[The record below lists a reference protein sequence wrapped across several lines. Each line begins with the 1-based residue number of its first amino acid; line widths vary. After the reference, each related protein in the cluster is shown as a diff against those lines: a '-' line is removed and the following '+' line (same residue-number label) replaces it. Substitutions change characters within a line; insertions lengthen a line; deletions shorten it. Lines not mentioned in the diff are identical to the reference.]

1 MVHIEE
7 GISGNPDQDIPQYT
21 LWQIFVIWLC
31 AGAPMWLLGWGA
43 YPALSI
49 GLPSTEAGL
58 LRLKLMTIG
67 LIWQF
72 VLSMVILYREEG
84 NIRLGTIR
92 NRFWLSNPISPQT
105 GKQNKKLWWWVIPLL
120 LLYAAAE
127 FLVAGPLNG
136 LWVSLFPFLAEPA
149 GHNPSVLF
157 ENPEQWVGA
166 WNLLVLFTV
175 LAVFNTFLG
184 EEFIFRGVLLPKMEG
199 VFGKWDWVANGVIF
213 GVYHLHQPWML
224 PAGILLGL
232 IIAFSGKRFRT
243 NWFPIIL
250 HSTQSVLFFVL
261 ILGMVLGLA

>member
-1 MVHIEE
+1 M
-7 GISGNPDQDIPQYT
+7 NNTTATQTNDQYSLVKI
-21 LWQIFVIWLC
+21 LGIWLS
-31 AGAPMWLLGWGA
+31 AGAPMWLLGWVA
-43 YPALSI
+43 YPALSK
-49 GLPSTEAGL
+49 GLSTTDAGL
-58 LRLKLMTIG
+58 LRLKLMTVG

-72 VLSMVILYREEG
+72 VLSMIILHREEG
-84 NIRLGTIR
+84 NIRLRTIR
-92 NRFWLSNPISPQT
+92 NRFWLNNPISPQT
-105 GKQNKKLWWWVIPLL
+105 GKQNKKLWWWIIPLL
-120 LLYAAAE
+120 LLTATAE

-149 GHNPSVLF
+149 GYNAAALF

-199 VFGKWDWVANGVIF
+199 AFGKWDWVANGVIF
-213 GVYHLHQPWML
+213 GVYHLHQPWGL
-224 PAGILLGL
+224 PGSIMLGL
-232 IIAFSGKRFRT
+232 IFAFSGKRFRT

-250 HSTQSVLFFVL
+250 HSAQSVFIFIL